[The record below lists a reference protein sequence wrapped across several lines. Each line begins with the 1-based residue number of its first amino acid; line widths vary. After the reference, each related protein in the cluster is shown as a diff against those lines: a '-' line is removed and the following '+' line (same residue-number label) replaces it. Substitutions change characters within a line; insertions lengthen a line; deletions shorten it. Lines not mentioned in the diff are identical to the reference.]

1 VLNSS
6 FAGIMK
12 RIPLLSTALIFLW
25 FNTMAQDTLTLSRS
39 QCEAIFLR
47 ENLSLI
53 AEQLNVPMA
62 EAEVKQA
69 SLWPN
74 PQFTL
79 DEINLWANR
88 HQTGGQEVSPPII
101 GNWGRNQQYAVSLE
115 QLIYTAGKRKKL
127 MALQSVGVE
136 KSKQYFNDL
145 LRHLKLELRNQIT
158 ELQYLQ
164 LAEQTFKTQLQS
176 ISDLLSAYERQL
188 EKGNIA
194 ATQVTR
200 LQSKQFELQ
209 KELHRLQQ
217 QNNEVQKELKQ
228 LLHLSPQA
236 FLILDTEPF
245 KRPLRDEMIPAYSTL
260 VREASAHRPD
270 YQLALLEKSY
280 FEKSY
285 SYEKSLRTPDITVNG
300 RYDRNG
306 STMLNFVGFGASI
319 DLPFFNKNQGNIRKA
334 ELGIQQAQTLS
345 QQALHNVETEVAAS
359 YKSLLNAYTFQR
371 NIDPMY
377 LQRLDQS
384 LQAHTRNFLSKN
396 INMLEYLDFLEAY
409 QQNQLAILDASRE
422 LNNAVEEVNYV
433 SGTELIR

>member
-1 VLNSS
+1 MLNSS
-6 FAGIMK
+6 FASIMK
-12 RIPLLSTALIFLW
+12 RIPLLSASLIFFW
-25 FNTMAQDTLTLSRS
+25 FSTMAQDTLTLSRS

-53 AEQLNVPMA
+53 AEQLNVSIA
-62 EAEVKQA
+62 EAEAKQA

-88 HQTGGQEVSPPII
+88 HQTGGKEVSPPII

-127 MALQSVGVE
+127 MALQSVSVE

-145 LRHLKLELRNQIT
+145 LRHLKLELRNQVT

-176 ISDLLSAYERQL
+176 ISDLLRAYERQL

-209 KELHRLQQ
+209 KALHELKQ
-217 QNNEVQKELKQ
+217 QNNDTQKELKQ
-228 LLHLSPQA
+228 LLHLPPQT
-236 FLILDTEPF
+236 FLKLSSDQFERSITDNS
-245 KRPLRDEMIPAYSTL
+245 IPTYEAL
-260 VREASAHRPD
+260 VTEASTHRPD
-270 YQLALLEKSY
+270 YKLALLEKNYS
-280 FEKSY
+280 ERSY
-285 SYEKSLRTPDITVNG
+285 SYEKALRIPDVTIKG
-300 RYDRNG
+300 SYDRNG

-334 ELGIQQAQTLS
+334 ELGIRQAQTLS
-345 QQALHNVETEVAAS
+345 LQALHNVETEVAAS
-359 YKSLLNAYTFQR
+359 YKSLLNAYTFHR

-384 LQAHTRNFLSKN
+384 LEAHTRNFLSKN

>member
-12 RIPLLSTALIFLW
+12 RIPLLSTAFIFLW
-25 FNTMAQDTLTLSRS
+25 FSTTAQDTLTLSRG

-53 AEQLNVPMA
+53 AGQLNIPMA

-79 DEINLWANR
+79 DEINLWATR
-88 HQTGGQEVSPPII
+88 HQTGGKEVSPPII

-127 MALQSVGVE
+127 MALQGVGVE
-136 KSKQYFNDL
+136 KAQQYFNDL
-145 LRHLKLELRNQIT
+145 LRNLKLELRRQIT

-164 LAEQTFKTQLQS
+164 LSEKTFQTQLQS
-176 ISDLLSAYERQL
+176 VNDLLSAYERQF

-209 KELHRLQQ
+209 KELHELKQ
-217 QNNEVQKELKQ
+217 QNNETQKELKQ
-228 LLHLSPQA
+228 LLHLPPQT
-236 FLILDTEPF
+236 FLKLSSEQFERALT
-245 KRPLRDEMIPAYSTL
+245 DETIPTYQAL
-260 VREASAHRPD
+260 VRKASTNRPD

-285 SYEKSLRTPDITVNG
+285 SYERALRTPDITVNG

-319 DLPFFNKNQGNIRKA
+319 DLPLFNKNQGNIRKA
-334 ELGIQQAQTLS
+334 ELGIQQAKMLS
-345 QQALHNVETEVAAS
+345 QQVLHNVETEVAAS
-359 YKSLLNAYTFQR
+359 YKSLLNAHAFQKG
-371 NIDPMY
+371 IDPKY
-377 LQRLDQS
+377 LQRLDHS
-384 LQAHTRNFLSKN
+384 LDAHTRNFLSKN
-396 INMLEYLDFLEAY
+396 INMLEYLDFLESY
-409 QQNQLAILDASRE
+409 QQNKLSILDAARD
-422 LNNAVEEVNYV
+422 LNNAVEEVNYA
-433 SGTELIR
+433 SGTELIP

>member
-1 VLNSS
+1 MLNFS

-12 RIPLLSTALIFLW
+12 RIPLLSTALTFLW
-25 FNTMAQDTLTLSRS
+25 FSTTAQDTLTLSRG
-39 QCEAIFLR
+39 QCEAIFLG

-53 AEQLNVPMA
+53 AGQLNIPMA

-88 HQTGGQEVSPPII
+88 HQTGGKEVSPPII
-101 GNWGRNQQYAVSLE
+101 GNWGRNQQYAISLE

-136 KSKQYFNDL
+136 KVQQYFNDL
-145 LRHLKLELRNQIT
+145 LRNLKLELRRQIT

-164 LAEQTFKTQLQS
+164 IAEQTFQTQLQS
-176 ISDLLSAYERQL
+176 VNDLQRAYERQL

-209 KELHRLQQ
+209 KELHELKQ
-217 QNNEVQKELKQ
+217 QNNETQKELKQ
-228 LLHLSPQA
+228 LLHLPPQTYLKLGSGQFERA
-236 FLILDTEPF
+236 LT
-245 KRPLRDEMIPAYSTL
+245 DETIPTYQTL
-260 VREASAHRPD
+260 ANKALTNRPD

-285 SYEKSLRTPDITVNG
+285 SYEKALRTPDITVNG
-300 RYDRNG
+300 SYDRNG

-319 DLPFFNKNQGNIRKA
+319 DLPLFNKNQGNIRKA
-334 ELGIQQAQTLS
+334 ALGVQQAETLS
-345 QQALHNVETEVAAS
+345 LQALHNMEIEVAAS
-359 YKSLLNAYTFQR
+359 YKSLLNAYAFQKG
-371 NIDPMY
+371 IDPMY

-384 LQAHTRNFLSKN
+384 LEAHTRNFLSKN
-396 INMLEYLDFLEAY
+396 INMLEYLDFLESY
-409 QQNQLAILDASRE
+409 QQNKLSILDASRD

-433 SGTELIR
+433 SGTELIP

>member
-1 VLNSS
+1 
-6 FAGIMK
+6 
-12 RIPLLSTALIFLW
+12 
-25 FNTMAQDTLTLSRS
+25 
-39 QCEAIFLR
+39 
-47 ENLSLI
+47 
-53 AEQLNVPMA
+53 
-62 EAEVKQA
+62 
-69 SLWPN
+69 
-74 PQFTL
+74 
-79 DEINLWANR
+79 
-88 HQTGGQEVSPPII
+88 
-101 GNWGRNQQYAVSLE
+101 
-115 QLIYTAGKRKKL
+115 
-127 MALQSVGVE
+127 
-136 KSKQYFNDL
+136 
-145 LRHLKLELRNQIT
+145 
-158 ELQYLQ
+158 
-164 LAEQTFKTQLQS
+164 
-176 ISDLLSAYERQL
+176 
-188 EKGNIA
+188 
-194 ATQVTR
+194 
-200 LQSKQFELQ
+200 
-209 KELHRLQQ
+209 
-217 QNNEVQKELKQ
+217 
-228 LLHLSPQA
+228 
-236 FLILDTEPF
+236 
-245 KRPLRDEMIPAYSTL
+245 
-260 VREASAHRPD
+260 
-270 YQLALLEKSY
+270 LALLEKSY

>member
-1 VLNSS
+1 MLNSS
-6 FAGIMK
+6 FADIMK
-12 RIPLLSTALIFLW
+12 RIPLLSTALFFLW
-25 FNTMAQDTLTLSRS
+25 FSTNAQDTLTLSRS
-39 QCEAIFLR
+39 QCEALFLR
-47 ENLSLI
+47 ENLSLM
-53 AEQLNVPMA
+53 AGQLNIPIA
-62 EAEVKQA
+62 EAEAKQA

-79 DEINLWANR
+79 DEINLWANK

-145 LRHLKLELRNQIT
+145 LRHLKLELRNQVT
-158 ELQYLQ
+158 ALQYLQ
-164 LAEQTFKTQLQS
+164 LAGQTFETQLQS
-176 ISDLLSAYERQL
+176 ISDLLRAYERQL

-194 ATQVTR
+194 ATQLTR

-209 KELHRLQQ
+209 KELHRLKQ

-228 LLHLSPQA
+228 LLHLPPQT
-236 FLILDTEPF
+236 FLKLDTGTF
-245 KRPLRDEMIPAYSTL
+245 KRSVGDETIPTYQTL
-260 VREASAHRPD
+260 VSEASVHRPD

-285 SYEKSLRTPDITVNG
+285 SYEKALRTPDVTVNG

-334 ELGIQQAQTLS
+334 ELGIQQAKTLS
-345 QQALHNVETEVAAS
+345 LQALHNVETEVATS
-359 YKSLLNAYTFQR
+359 YKSLLNAYTFQKG
-371 NIDPMY
+371 IDPMY
-377 LQRLDQS
+377 PQRLDQS
-384 LQAHTRNFLSKN
+384 LEAYTRNFLSKN

-409 QQNQLAILDASRE
+409 QQNKLAILDAVRE